1 MRFLNGFG
9 LFALVSGFGL
19 GLERF
24 AGGFVS
30 AAHAQ
35 AGLPTDGGLLLQ
47 DAVTPVMHDL
57 VALHDWLLIVISL
70 IVGLVMLLL
79 LIVIVRFNHR
89 ANPVPTKNTHNTLLE
104 VAWTVVPVMILVA
117 IAIPSFRLLY
127 KELTIPEAEVTVK
140 AVGYQWYWG
149 YEYPDNGDIEIIS
162 NMVDD
167 ADLESGQPRLFTA
180 DEAMVVPVDTT
191 VRVIVT
197 AADVIHAFA
206 VPSFGVKIDA
216 IPGRLNETWFRVEKT
231 GMYYGQCS
239 ELCGQR
245 HAFMPINVKVVSK
258 EEFRQWTQEQQASAG
273 SGNKIKMAQALAA
286 AR

>member
-9 LFALVSGFGL
+9 LFALVSGLGL
-19 GLERF
+19 GFERL

-35 AGLPTDGGLLLQ
+35 PGLPSDGGLLLQ

-57 VALHDWLLIVISL
+57 VALHDWLLIVTSL

-89 ANPVPTKNTHNTLLE
+89 ANPVPTKNTHNTFLE

-127 KELTIPEAEVTVK
+127 KQLAIPEAEMTVK

-149 YEYPDNGDIEIIS
+149 YEYPDNGNIEIIS

-167 ADLESGQPRLFTA
+167 ADLEPGQPRLFTA
-180 DEAMVVPVDTT
+180 DEAMIVPVDTT

-216 IPGRLNETWFRVEKT
+216 VPGRLNETWFRVEKT

-258 EEFRQWTQEQQASAG
+258 EEFRQWTQAQQASAG
-273 SGNKIKMAQALAA
+273 SGNKIKVARAPAA
-286 AR
+286 AH